1 MGCSSSKPEPEPVKR
16 STLRIVQPPRQ
27 NDPVKTAILG
37 HIGVGKTRFALQIS
51 GKISEF
57 KDQSTSAAGN
67 NVTKNLDIPGYGL
80 TVVAFWDTAG
90 EERYFSVS
98 KNFIRNAD
106 ALIFLYAI
114 DNRESF
120 EQLDTF
126 WIPKAFGVLDI
137 NNTKV
142 YLLGNK
148 CDLVGKE
155 DRPAHF
161 VSYQEGKDY
170 AEARGYFFEEVS
182 ALKNLKLDE
191 CAVSLALAVLNARK
205 IE

>member
-1 MGCSSSKPEPEPVKR
+1 MGCWKSRPDSPSESDTNGKLTLSFLD
-16 STLRIVQPPRQ
+16 STLQ
-27 NDPVKTAILG
+27 NDPVKIAILG
-37 HIGVGKTRFALQIS
+37 QVNVGKTRFALQIS
-51 GKISEF
+51 GKIGQYQ
-57 KDQSTSAAGN
+57 DQSTSGAGN
-67 NVTKNLDIPGYGL
+67 NVTRNFNLPGYGL
-80 TVVAFWDTAG
+80 RVVAFWDTAG

-137 NNTKV
+137 NNTRV

-148 CDLVGKE
+148 CDLVGE
-155 DRPAHF
+155 GDRPPHF

-170 AEARGYFFEEVS
+170 AENKGWVFEEVS
-182 ALKNLKLDE
+182 ALENIGLDE
-191 CAVSLALAVLNARK
+191 AA
-205 IE
+205 IG